1 MQNTGAERR
10 NRKFHPK
17 SEKHLV
23 YKHKKLRQLQKR
35 LTLPDKANPTNH
47 RAPLLRKTTHQEAVL
62 LCGKS
67 GDETG

>member
-10 NRKFHPK
+10 NGKFDAQ

-35 LTLPDKANPTNH
+35 LTLPDKANRINH
-47 RAPLLRKTTHQEAVL
+47 RAPLVRKRTHKEAVL
-62 LCGKS
+62 LSAKS
-67 GDETG
+67 VCP